1 MIARGWKLIGLLLA
15 SWLIVYAVGQLGSL
29 FV

>member
-1 MIARGWKLIGLLLA
+1 MARGWKLIGLMLA
-15 SWLIVYAVGQLGSL
+15 SWLIVYAVWQLGSL